1 MYTVLLM
8 LFHNGKKSLNN
19 RDTILLYVRQKFTND
34 TKIIMLLKYANMT
47 QNV

>member
-8 LFHNGKKSLNN
+8 FFHNGKKSLNN
-19 RDTILLYVRQKFTND
+19 RDTILLYARQKFTSD

-47 QNV
+47 KNL